1 MRLAKKRAIV
11 TGGASGIGY
20 AIVERFLQEGA
31 AVAFCD
37 IAADTMEQA
46 TKALST
52 PGKKVTGV
60 LADVTKSADCKRA
73 VDAAVR
79 FLGGLDILVNN
90 AGIDVKGTVVD
101 ISEEDWERQIAVNL
115 GGVYRMSKYA
125 LPEIIKAR
133 GGAVVNIGSIAAFLG
148 YTGLAAY
155 GASKGA
161 VVQLTRNMAA
171 DFARYKVRV
180 NSVNPGVVDTPLLE
194 HACKAAAGPK
204 GDWQAV
210 KQAYLGGQLLPRAA
224 QPSEIAAAVVY
235 LASDEA
241 GFVTGSALMIDGG
254 YQIQG

>member
-1 MRLAKKRAIV
+1 MRLANKRAIV

-37 IAADTMEQA
+37 IAAEATQRA
-46 TKALST
+46 TKAQSANR
-52 PGKKVTGV
+52 GKVAG
-60 LADVTKSADCKRA
+60 LIADVTKSADCKKF
-73 VDAAVR
+73 VDEAIR

-90 AGIDVKGTVVD
+90 AGIDVKGNVVD
-101 ISEEDWERQIAVNL
+101 ISEEDWERQITVNV

-125 LPEIIKAR
+125 LPYIIKGG

-148 YTGLAAY
+148 YTNLAAY

-171 DFARYKVRV
+171 DFAPHNVRV

-194 HACKAAAGPK
+194 HACKAVAGQN
-204 GDWQAV
+204 GDWEAV
-210 KQAYLGGQLLPRAA
+210 KRAYLEGQLLPRAA
-224 QPSEIAAAVVY
+224 KPSEIAAAVLY

-241 GFVTGSALMIDGG
+241 GFVTGSALMVDGG

>member
-1 MRLAKKRAIV
+1 MRLANKRALV

-37 IAADTMEQA
+37 IAPEA
-46 TKALST
+46 TERARKALSAVG
-52 PGKKVTGV
+52 GKVAGLV
-60 LADVTKSADCKRA
+60 ADVSNSADCRKA
-73 VDAAVR
+73 VDEAVR

-90 AGIDVKGTVVD
+90 AGIDVKGSVVD

-125 LPEIIKAR
+125 LPEIIKAG

-148 YTGLAAY
+148 YPRLAAY

-161 VVQLTRNMAA
+161 VVQLTRNMAT
-171 DFARYKVRV
+171 DFAPYNVRV

-194 HACKAAAGPK
+194 HACKTLAGPN

-210 KQAYLGGQLLPRAA
+210 KQNYLEGQLLRRAA
-224 QPSEIAAAVVY
+224 QPWEIAAAVLY

>member
-20 AIVERFLQEGA
+20 AIVERFLHEGA

-37 IAADTMEQA
+37 VDAAATERA
-46 TKALST
+46 TKVFSAGGT
-52 PGKKVTGV
+52 KVTGLV
-60 LADVTKSADCKRA
+60 GDVTISADCSKTVGEA
-73 VDAAVR
+73 LR

-125 LPEIIKAR
+125 VPQIIKAG
-133 GGAVVNIGSIAAFLG
+133 GGAVVNIGSIAGFLG

-171 DFARYKVRV
+171 DFAQYNVRV

-241 GFVTGSALMIDGG
+241 GFVTGSALMVDGG

>member
-1 MRLAKKRAIV
+1 MRLENKRALV

-20 AIVERFLQEGA
+20 AVVERFLQEGT
-31 AVAFCD
+31 AVVFCD
-37 IAADTMEQA
+37 INAAATEWA
-46 TKALST
+46 TKALAQGG
-52 PGKKVTGV
+52 GKVKGLV
-60 LADVTKSADCKRA
+60 ADVTNSAACRMA
-73 VDAAVR
+73 VEEVVR

-90 AGIDVKGTVVD
+90 AGIDLKGNVVD
-101 ISEEDWERQIAVNL
+101 ISEEDWEKQISVNV
-115 GGVYRMSKYA
+115 GGVFRMSKYA
-125 LPEIIKAR
+125 VPEIIKAG

-171 DFARYKVRV
+171 DFAQYNVRV

-194 HACKAAAGPK
+194 HACKAAAGPN

-210 KQAYLGGQLLPRAA
+210 KQAYVNGQLVRRAA
-224 QPSEIAAAVVY
+224 QPSEIAAAVLY

-241 GFVTGSALMIDGG
+241 AFVTGSALMVDGG
-254 YQIQG
+254 YQIQA

>member
-1 MRLAKKRAIV
+1 MRLAKKRALV

-20 AIVERFLQEGA
+20 AIVERFLKEGA

-37 IAADTMEQA
+37 IAADA
-46 TKALST
+46 TRRANEALSA
-52 PGKKVTGV
+52 GGGRVVGFV
-60 LADVTKSADCKRA
+60 ANVSKSGDCKKA
-73 VDAAVR
+73 VEDSVR

-90 AGIDVKGTVVD
+90 AGIDVKGTVVE

-125 LPEIIKAR
+125 LPQIIKAG
-133 GGAVVNIGSIAAFLG
+133 GGAVVNIGSIAGFLG

-171 DFARYKVRV
+171 DFARYNVRV

-194 HACKAAAGPK
+194 HACKAAAGPE

-210 KQAYLGGQLLPRAA
+210 KQAYLSGQLLPRAA
-224 QPSEIAAAVVY
+224 QPSEIAAAVLY

-241 GFVTGSALMIDGG
+241 SFVTGSALMVDGG